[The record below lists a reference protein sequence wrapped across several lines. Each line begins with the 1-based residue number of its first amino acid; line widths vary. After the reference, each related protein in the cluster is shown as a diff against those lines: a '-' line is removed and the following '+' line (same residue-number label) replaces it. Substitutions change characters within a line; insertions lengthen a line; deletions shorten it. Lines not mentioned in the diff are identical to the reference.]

1 MALNA
6 YLTLKGQKQGD
17 ILGSVIQKGREG
29 SILVHA
35 FSNQVISPRDPTS
48 GLPTGR
54 RQHQPLVI
62 LKEIDKSSPLLWSA
76 LANNENLIAWE
87 LKFYAAA
94 VATGLEKQIYTIT
107 LTNASIA
114 SIRESMLDNEDP
126 NNMRFPLREEIS
138 FTYQKIEWTWVDGG
152 ISAGD
157 DWETP
162 LA

>member
-6 YLTLKGQKQGD
+6 YLTLTGQKQGD
-17 ILGSVIQKGREG
+17 IRGSVIQKGLEG

-48 GLPTGR
+48 GLPTGK

-76 LANNENLIAWE
+76 LVNNENLTKWE
-87 LKFYAAA
+87 LKFYGAGG
-94 VATGLEKQIYTIT
+94 ATGIEKQIYTIT
-107 LTNASIA
+107 LTNANIA

-126 NNMRFPLREEIS
+126 ANMRFPLREEMS

-152 ISAGD
+152 ISAQD
-157 DWETP
+157 DWEAP
-162 LA
+162 LV